1 LFSITMPM
9 HSSKNLRPHLVLR
22 DGRRGFALLVTIV
35 LVSFLVLI
43 LVGLA
48 TFTRVETAVA
58 ASSQSIG
65 QARQNATTALNI
77 AIGQLQK
84 HAGPD
89 QRVSARGDA
98 VNAADPKKK
107 NLTGIWDTTK
117 AYAVGADPELW
128 LVSGSEITTPAS
140 TVTTHVVTPSNPS
153 IAADEVLLVGEYTVQ
168 TVADR
173 IIVKKQ
179 PLFAPANLYPGLAG
193 SPEIGAYAYWV
204 GDEGAKACINLVDPT
219 RLTPSAPDYNGTS
232 DWTNNFT
239 RENLNQQMLPQP
251 QIQNEFPGIDILDG
265 NTTLPQLAKVQLP
278 VNLRYVTG
286 FAPTTEAAGAQKIR
300 ELFYDITTKSEAV
313 LADLTTGD
321 GRLKID
327 LSDPAVRPANVAN
340 YMSATP
346 ASKSDYLATY
356 NVSES
361 AHPVVT
367 EASIRLSFYR
377 DGGRLRMAYALDV
390 ELWNPYAAKLQI
402 SNDGDG
408 TLSTGET
415 PIVTVEV
422 SGLPVDVDL
431 TTNGST
437 PTTADNLDLNVELE
451 GGLHVNA
458 NIKSPAGDL
467 IWNPGEIKVLN
478 TVGDMLESTTTPSAR
493 VANWSKVLA
502 DASATQVTV
511 NYGAILNTLEF
522 RLKIG
527 GNVVATYKPT
537 KAYNGGTVVTTATA
551 ATSYVLGYGIQLNDS
566 IENWTTVNDP
576 RDSTPDNAAFS
587 NVTWPAGDAEA
598 SVGVFDTA
606 DELRESRPHIVLFD
620 LPRQEIMS
628 TGELRHA
635 VGTAGAAVPYAAAD
649 SLHDRYFVSTV
660 PQTGVVVANLLTRPL
675 PNRYIRLAIPRSVA
689 PAVDADLQG
698 RGNTSARYLMQ
709 TGAFN
714 INSTSV
720 SAWKMMLG
728 AKINGWAYNLGSSSA
743 NLAHSVFRLPHGARL
758 FTNPPLLSTGIG
770 DSTNVIY
777 TGGRNLTDAEI
788 IDPTIGLAKNIV
800 DEIRNHGRTTS
811 GRPFFSVSDFISSN
825 VLRSAIASANINT
838 GLASDR
844 RGTPGE
850 LTQGDI
856 IASLAPFMTPRSDT
870 FKIRAYGEVKNP
882 VTAEIVSKAWCEAV
896 VQRVPDLAEDSNA
909 PVADVANPDFTT
921 TYKFG
926 RKFVITS
933 FRWLLPT
940 DL

>member
-1 LFSITMPM
+1 
-9 HSSKNLRPHLVLR
+9 
-22 DGRRGFALLVTIV
+22 
-35 LVSFLVLI
+35 
-43 LVGLA
+43 
-48 TFTRVETAVA
+48 
-58 ASSQSIG
+58 
-65 QARQNATTALNI
+65 
-77 AIGQLQK
+77 
-84 HAGPD
+84 
-89 QRVSARGDA
+89 
-98 VNAADPKKK
+98 
-107 NLTGIWDTTK
+107 
-117 AYAVGADPELW
+117 
-128 LVSGSEITTPAS
+128 
-140 TVTTHVVTPSNPS
+140 
-153 IAADEVLLVGEYTVQ
+153 
-168 TVADR
+168 
-173 IIVKKQ
+173 
-179 PLFAPANLYPGLAG
+179 
-193 SPEIGAYAYWV
+193 
-204 GDEGAKACINLVDPT
+204 
-219 RLTPSAPDYNGTS
+219 
-232 DWTNNFT
+232 
-239 RENLNQQMLPQP
+239 
-251 QIQNEFPGIDILDG
+251 
-265 NTTLPQLAKVQLP
+265 
-278 VNLRYVTG
+278 
-286 FAPTTEAAGAQKIR
+286 
-300 ELFYDITTKSEAV
+300 
-313 LADLTTGD
+313 
-321 GRLKID
+321 
-327 LSDPAVRPANVAN
+327 
-340 YMSATP
+340 
-346 ASKSDYLATY
+346 
-356 NVSES
+356 
-361 AHPVVT
+361 
-367 EASIRLSFYR
+367 
-377 DGGRLRMAYALDV
+377 
-390 ELWNPYAAKLQI
+390 
-402 SNDGDG
+402 
-408 TLSTGET
+408 
-415 PIVTVEV
+415 
-422 SGLPVDVDL
+422 
-431 TTNGST
+431 
-437 PTTADNLDLNVELE
+437 
-451 GGLHVNA
+451 
-458 NIKSPAGDL
+458 
-467 IWNPGEIKVLN
+467 
-478 TVGDMLESTTTPSAR
+478 
-493 VANWSKVLA
+493 
-502 DASATQVTV
+502 
-511 NYGAILNTLEF
+511 
-522 RLKIG
+522 
-527 GNVVATYKPT
+527 
-537 KAYNGGTVVTTATA
+537 
-551 ATSYVLGYGIQLNDS
+551 LGYGIQLNDS